1 MDNKPVFLLAI
12 ESSCDDTSASVLC
25 NDKILSNIV
34 ANQSVHEQYGG
45 VVPEL
50 ASRAHEK
57 NIVPVVH
64 QALQKAGITKEQLS
78 AIAFTQGPGLMGS
91 LLVGGSFAKSL
102 SLALDIPLLGVNHM
116 QGHILAHFIDEEGFD
131 KPEFPFLAMTISG
144 GHTQIIKVTDYFEME
159 VIGETTDD
167 AVGEAFDKSA
177 KILGLPYPGG
187 PLIDKYAQLGN
198 PVFEFTKPKVDGLN
212 FSFSGLKTQ
221 ILYFIQKK
229 TKENPNFIEENLN
242 DICASIQ
249 HIIIE
254 IIMDKLKKAVKETGI
269 SQIAIGGGVSANSGI
284 RKTLKE
290 AEQKYGWKTFIPKF
304 EYTTDN
310 AAMIGITGYLKY
322 KKEMFDDVSVVSK
335 ARMEI

>member
-1 MDNKPVFLLAI
+1 MDNHPVYILAI
-12 ESSCDDTSASVLC
+12 ESSCDDTAAAVLC
-25 NDKILSNIV
+25 NDRILSNIV
-34 ANQSVHEQYGG
+34 ANQKVHEQYGG

-57 NIVPVVH
+57 NIVPVIH

-102 SLALDIPLLGVNHM
+102 SLALDIPLIGINHM

-221 ILYFIQKK
+221 ILYFVQKQ
-229 TKENPNFIEENLN
+229 TKANPNFIEENLH

-254 IIMDKLKKAVKETGI
+254 IIIDKLKKAVQQTGI
-269 SQIAIGGGVSANSGI
+269 TQVAIGGGVSANSGI
-284 RKTLKE
+284 RKALKE
-290 AEQKYGWKTFIPKF
+290 TEQKYGWKTFVPKF

-310 AAMIGITGYLKY
+310 AGMIGITGYLKY
-322 KKEMFDDVSVVSK
+322 KKGMFDDVSVVSK